1 VSSRAEYMADAADA
15 RSARPTRDGM
25 VNLTHLKTAERR
37 YKTWNDPDAQ
47 TEFKRLFDID
57 KKTKLTTTANP
68 YEHAVFVQLCI
79 LKEGNIHDF

>member
-1 VSSRAEYMADAADA
+1 MADAADA

-25 VNLTHLKTAERR
+25 VNKTHFRTAEKR
-37 YKTWNDPDAQ
+37 YKDWNDPAAQ